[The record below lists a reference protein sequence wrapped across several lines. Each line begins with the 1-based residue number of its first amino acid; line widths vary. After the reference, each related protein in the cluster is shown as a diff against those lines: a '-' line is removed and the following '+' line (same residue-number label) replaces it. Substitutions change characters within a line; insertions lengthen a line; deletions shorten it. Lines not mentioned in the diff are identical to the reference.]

1 MMVVSGNKVITVIN
15 SLYQRGYINIP
26 LPIICVI
33 DYINEFLNIKSLN
46 YYNTCAHKWLY
57 KHTGFTVLVSESSA
71 MMHHKLGDLQQQ
83 KLH

>member
-1 MMVVSGNKVITVIN
+1 MMGGSGNRVITIIN
-15 SLYQRGYINIP
+15 SLYQGGYTNIP

-33 DYINEFLNIKSLN
+33 DYINEFPNIKSFN

-57 KHTGFTVLVSESSA
+57 KHTGFTILVSESSA

-83 KLH
+83 KLN